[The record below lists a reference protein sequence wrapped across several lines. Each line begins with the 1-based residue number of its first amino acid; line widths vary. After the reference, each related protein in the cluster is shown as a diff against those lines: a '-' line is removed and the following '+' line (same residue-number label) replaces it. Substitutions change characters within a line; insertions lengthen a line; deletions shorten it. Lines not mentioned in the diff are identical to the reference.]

1 MSADHDEGLNEA
13 LDAARTARQVAYAE
27 ARRRVL
33 DHLPPGAPDLA
44 SLTDEHRRVVQ
55 RWQAAEAKYDRL
67 RRSAHAQAARKPDA
81 EQDQLGPRE
90 GGAPT
95 HGHAD
100 TDPRQGRR

>member
-1 MSADHDEGLNEA
+1 MSADHDDLPDEA
-13 LDAARTARQVAYAE
+13 LDAARAAHQVAYAE

-33 DHLPPGAPDLA
+33 DHVPQGVPDLA
-44 SLTDEHRRVVQ
+44 SLTDEQRRVVQ

-81 EQDQLGPRE
+81 DQDQLGPRE

-100 TDPRQGRR
+100 PDPRQGRR